1 MLSLIQLKKKKKMNY
16 GSILKWL
23 SLSGIT
29 ECIGEKP
36 INRFLNTD
44 LQENKSKQFVAPESI
59 QTPPKNK
66 QDIETT
72 FISQATNL
80 ANNASDLTNLDSA
93 LNSFDGCSLRKTA
106 QHTLSGMGISNQPT
120 VLCLIDSPKSADEK
134 IGRLAAG
141 DSGELLLK
149 MLKAIQLDCGTN
161 TYLCPL
167 IPWRLPGDRV
177 PTETEVNLCLPFL
190 KKRIELI
197 QPQFILIFGSLP
209 TRGLLGIESIS
220 KARQQ
225 NLSYSLSTGN
235 NIPVIATFGPD
246 MVMKGQS
253 YRKNAWDD
261 LQKLAKLISNN

>member
-1 MLSLIQLKKKKKMNY
+1 MLSLIQLKKKKKMKHI
-16 GSILKWL
+16 SILKWF

-29 ECIGEKP
+29 ECTTEKP
-36 INRFLNTD
+36 INRF
-44 LQENKSKQFVAPESI
+44 QNKGLHSDETQQIVVSKPTTSLI
-59 QTPPKNK
+59 QTK
-66 QDIETT
+66 QDTEIS
-72 FISQATNL
+72 FISQANTLAQNAFNL
-80 ANNASDLTNLDSA
+80 PELDSA
-93 LNSFDGCSLRKTA
+93 LNSFDGCSLKKTA
-106 QHTLSGMGISNQPT
+106 QHTLSGMGISNQPI

-167 IPWRLPGDRV
+167 IPWRLPGDRI

-197 QPQFILIFGSLP
+197 RPKFILIFGSLP

-220 KARQQ
+220 KARQK
-225 NLSYSLSTGN
+225 NLFYSLSPKN

-246 MVMKGQS
+246 MVMKGQT

-261 LQKLAKLISNN
+261 LQKLAKLINNN